1 MPKTSK
7 RTKTRRKASPPRL
20 STVGDFV
27 RYAAARFA
35 RAKLAFGQVTHSP
48 VEEAIFL
55 VYEALSLPVHQVDTY
70 LSKRVT
76 SSQREQVLA
85 LIEQRIRLRKPAAYL
100 LKRAWLQD
108 LSFYVDERVI
118 VPRSYLG
125 ELLTSELFR
134 GDRPL
139 IDTGK
144 VKRVLDLC
152 TGSGCLAILACHVFP
167 NAQVDA
173 VDLSKEALEVA
184 AINVAKHRLKRRIRL
199 LHGDLFAPVGD
210 AVYDVIITNPPY
222 VDAKAMAALPKE
234 YAQEPV
240 LALAGGRDGLDIVRR
255 ILRDA
260 PAHLSPHG
268 GLLCEV
274 GRGRDL
280 LERDY
285 PGLSFLWLD
294 TAESAGEV
302 FWIAASELVRS
313 RAIR

>member
-1 MPKTSK
+1 VAKTSK
-7 RTKTRRKASPPRL
+7 PAKTRRKAPPRL
-20 STVGDFV
+20 ATVRDLV
-27 RYAAARFA
+27 RHAERRFA

-48 VEEAIFL
+48 IEEAIFL
-55 VYEALSLPVHQVDTY
+55 VYEALGLPVHQVEPY

-76 SSQREQVLA
+76 TAQRERVLA
-85 LIEQRIRLRKPAAYL
+85 MIDQRIRRRKPAAYL

-118 VPRSYLG
+118 VPRSYLA
-125 ELLTSELFR
+125 ELLYSDLFR
-134 GDRPL
+134 GERPL

-152 TGSGCLAILACHVFP
+152 TGSGCLAVLACRVFP
-167 NAQVDA
+167 NAKVDA
-173 VDLSKEALEVA
+173 VDLSEEALEVA
-184 AINVAKHRLKRRIRL
+184 AINVAEHRLKDRIRL
-199 LHGDLFAPVGD
+199 LHGDLFAPIGD
-210 AVYDVIITNPPY
+210 AVYDVIVSNPPY
-222 VDAKAMAALPKE
+222 VDAKAMAHLPKE
-234 YAQEPV
+234 YAQEPA

-260 PAHLSPHG
+260 PAHLSPDG

-274 GRGRDL
+274 GRGREL
-280 LERDY
+280 LEQDY

-302 FWIAASELVRS
+302 FWIGASDLGKEKS
-313 RAIR
+313 